1 MRCEGEAPARMDA
14 RMKLVLIVVAV
25 IGGLMALAVYDMGE
39 AAKAKAQTPFG
50 CRAPTTEGDI
60 AVVTFSLRSGEIV
73 GECHYATARPSKLK
87 KGG

>member
-1 MRCEGEAPARMDA
+1 
-14 RMKLVLIVVAV
+14 MKLVIAAVAV
-25 IGGLMALAVYDMGE
+25 LSGLVALAVYDMGE
-39 AAKAKAQTPFG
+39 AAKAKAQTQTPFG
-50 CRAPTTEGDI
+50 CRAPVTEGDI

>member
-1 MRCEGEAPARMDA
+1 
-14 RMKLVLIVVAV
+14 MKLVLTAVAV
-25 IGGLMALAVYDMGE
+25 LSGLVALAVYDMGE

-73 GECHYATARPSKLK
+73 AECHYATTRPTKPR
-87 KGG
+87 KGA